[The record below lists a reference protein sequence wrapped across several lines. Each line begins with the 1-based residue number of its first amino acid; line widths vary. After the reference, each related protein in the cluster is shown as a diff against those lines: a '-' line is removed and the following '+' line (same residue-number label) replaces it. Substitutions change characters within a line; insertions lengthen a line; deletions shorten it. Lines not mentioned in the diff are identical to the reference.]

1 MTYEIKTNENRCELH
16 ITEESKLG
24 LVIGALENELSYT
37 EDEIVYNFNQVFNAL
52 TGVNINF
59 TRAKLEEIDDGVI
72 VAKTAVFT
80 TAELTHLEHMCCTD
94 DIEEAMERIELTIH
108 PDVVDKK
115 YFQHFI
121 YD

>member
-1 MTYEIKTNENRCELH
+1 MTYEIKTNGNRCELR

-59 TRAKLEEIDDGVI
+59 TRAKLEESDDGVI
-72 VAKTAVFT
+72 VTKTAVFT
-80 TAELTHLEHMCCTD
+80 TAELTHLELMCYTD

-108 PDVVDKK
+108 PDTVDKK